1 MRRRPTT
8 AAACAVTLLAL
19 GAAPAAA
26 VTGPVD
32 IRVSIAAAPGVAI
45 DEERRT
51 KVFAVDA
58 VVPGDGPELTPGD
71 FDPAQGSAATVD
83 EFCGSIEVDVDPV
96 AQTVTLTAPPEEVG
110 CEISGLNVA
119 VQSPEIDLFSAVSL
133 DLVQFEPGEG
143 AVEGDGPPGIVFANW
158 RAFEGEVLV
167 LTDGV
172 TQLRYDLVADGEPT
186 PTPTPAPEPE
196 PEPTPAPEPA
206 PAPAPAPAPVP
217 APAAPARPVV
227 AQPTFTG

>member
-1 MRRRPTT
+1 MLRRSTT
-8 AAACAVTLLAL
+8 AAACAVTLLAW

-32 IRVSIAAAPGVAI
+32 IRVSIAAAPGVAVG
-45 DEERRT
+45 EERRV
-51 KVFAVDA
+51 KGFSVDA
-58 VVPGDGPELTPGD
+58 VVPGDGPELTVDD
-71 FDPAQGSAATVD
+71 FDPTQGTVATVD
-83 EFCGSIEVDVDPV
+83 EFCGAVEVDVDPV

-110 CEISGLNVA
+110 CEISGLNLA
-119 VQSPEIDLFSAVSL
+119 VHSPEIDLFGVVSL
-133 DLVQFEPGEG
+133 DLVQFGPDEG
-143 AVEGDGPPGIVFANW
+143 VVEGDGPPGIVFANW
-158 RAFEGEVLV
+158 RAFDGEVLV

-172 TQLRYDLVADGEPT
+172 TQFRYDLVADGEPT
-186 PTPTPAPEPE
+186 PTPEPE
-196 PEPTPAPEPA
+196 PEPTPAPE